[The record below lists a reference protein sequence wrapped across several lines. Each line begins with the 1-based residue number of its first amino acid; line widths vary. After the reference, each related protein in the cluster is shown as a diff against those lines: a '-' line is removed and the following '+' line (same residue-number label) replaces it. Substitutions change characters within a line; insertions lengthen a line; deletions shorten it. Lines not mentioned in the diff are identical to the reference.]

1 MPFIS
6 NNDAN
11 LYYEEF
17 GKRQDSGAA
26 TIVFAHGY
34 LFSHEMFLSQVDY
47 LMNNY
52 RIIVYDQRGHGQS
65 DVPNSGYSIEELTGD
80 ALAIID
86 QLAGEAVHFV
96 GMSIGGLI
104 GLRLALQAPD
114 KLKSLT
120 VINASAEATEP
131 GTIRQFDSAF
141 GLARFF
147 GIGPVLNKILALQFS
162 PNFLNDPQ
170 RKKAASFWQ
179 KQIASTK
186 RKSLLKFGKAN
197 LSKTPILD
205 GLSGNNIPTLIIA
218 GEFDQVNPVAC
229 AERLD
234 DVLGNSDLFVI
245 PRAGHAAPIELPTPI
260 NLALENFL
268 SKQA

>member
-11 LYYEEF
+11 LYYEEY
-17 GKRQDSGAA
+17 GKSQDSGAD

-52 RIIVYDQRGHGQS
+52 RVVVYDQRGHGQS

-80 ALAIID
+80 ALAVIN
-86 QLAGEAVHFV
+86 QLADGAVHFV

-120 VINASAEATEP
+120 VISTSAEATEP
-131 GTIRQFDSAF
+131 STIRQFDSAF

-147 GIGPVLNKILALQFS
+147 GVGPVLNRVLALQFS
-162 PNFLNDPQ
+162 DNFLNDPA
-170 RKKAASFWQ
+170 RKRAASFWQ
-179 KQIASTK
+179 KHIGSTK

-197 LSKTPILD
+197 LSKTPVLD
-205 GLSGNNIPTLIIA
+205 GLSGNTIPTLVIA
-218 GEFDQVNPVAC
+218 GELDQVNPVAC
-229 AERLD
+229 SERLD
-234 DVLGNSDLFVI
+234 DVLANSDLFVI
-245 PRAGHAAPIELPTPI
+245 PRAGHAAPIEAPTPV

>member
-1 MPFIS
+1 MPFI
-6 NNDAN
+6 NNNNAN

-17 GKRQDSGAA
+17 GKSQEAGVD
-26 TIVFAHGY
+26 TIVFSHGY

-47 LMNNY
+47 LMSNY
-52 RIIVYDQRGHGQS
+52 RVIVYDQRGHGQS
-65 DVPNSGYSIEELTGD
+65 DVPNDGYSIEELTSD
-80 ALAIID
+80 ALAVINE
-86 QLAGEAVHFV
+86 LADGAVHFV

-131 GTIRQFDSAF
+131 KTIRQFDSAF
-141 GLARFF
+141 SLARFF
-147 GIGPVLNKILALQFS
+147 GIGPVLNKVLALQFS
-162 PNFLNDPQ
+162 NNFLNDPQ
-170 RKKAASFWQ
+170 RKRAANFWQ

-205 GLSGNNIPTLIIA
+205 GLTGNNIPTLIIA
-218 GEFDQVNPVAC
+218 GELDQVNPVEC
-229 AERLD
+229 SERLD

-245 PRAGHAAPIELPTPI
+245 PRAGHAAPIEAPNPV

-268 SKQA
+268 SKQV